1 MASAR
6 YAFAVAILVV
16 LGIVLGNSPVKR
28 SWVETIKEM
37 KRSVVPVVCG
47 YTNNKGK
54 WIIADIEGTGF
65 FVNRRG
71 GRFVTASHVLDGLDT
86 FARQTPEHPCE
97 SAIYIPDEGWEKG
110 GKVLNIQYFTFNKC
124 IRSASADVAVCTLIE
139 NPFTSPRLAKNLIQE
154 VSFETT
160 ENVPDGT
167 AAAFTGFPLER
178 TTPITSIGSVAG
190 RHTLDDDD
198 PWFFYLLDKTA
209 WLGASGSPVYT
220 ESGKVIGMIVRS
232 GTDESAGIGFARC
245 STAILDLLTR
255 KPGAEQKPKEN
266 KP

>member
-1 MASAR
+1 MAGAR

-16 LGIVLGNSPVKR
+16 LGSPPVKR
-28 SWVETIKEM
+28 SWVETIKDI

-47 YTNNKGK
+47 YTDNKGK
-54 WIIADIEGTGF
+54 WIIADVEGTGF
-65 FVNRRG
+65 LVDRKA

-86 FARQTPEHPCE
+86 FVRETPEHRCE
-97 SAIYIPDEGWEKG
+97 YAIYIPDEGWEKG
-110 GKVLNIQYFTFNKC
+110 GNFINLEYFTFNKC

-139 NPFTSPRLAKNLIQE
+139 NPFTSPRLARNLIQE
-154 VSFETT
+154 VNFAAGE
-160 ENVPDGT
+160 VPDGT
-167 AAAFTGFPLER
+167 AAAFTGFPLQR
-178 TTPITSIGSVAG
+178 TTPITSISNVAG
-190 RHTLDDDD
+190 RATMNDND

-220 ESGKVIGMIVRS
+220 EGGKVIGMIVRT

-245 STAILDLLTR
+245 SAAILDLLTR
-255 KPGAEQKPKEN
+255 KPGVEEKQKHE

>member
-6 YAFAVAILVV
+6 YAFAVAILV
-16 LGIVLGNSPVKR
+16 LLGNSPVKR
-28 SWVETIKEM
+28 SWVETIKDI

-47 YTNNKGK
+47 YTDRKGK
-54 WIIADIEGTGF
+54 WIIADVEGTGF
-65 FVNRRG
+65 FVDRRG

-86 FARQTPEHPCE
+86 FKRGAPEHSCE

-110 GKVLNIQYFTFNKC
+110 GKVINIQYFTFNQC

-139 NPFTSPRLAKNLIQE
+139 NPFTSPRLAKNLVQE
-154 VSFETT
+154 VSFDAGE
-160 ENVPDGT
+160 VPDGT

-178 TTPITSIGSVAG
+178 TTPMTSIGSVAG
-190 RHTLDDDD
+190 RHTLDDND

-220 ESGKVIGMIVRS
+220 EDGKVIGMIVLT

-245 STAILDLLTR
+245 SAAILDLLAR
-255 KPGAEQKPKEN
+255 K
-266 KP
+266 

>member
-16 LGIVLGNSPVKR
+16 LGNSPVKH
-28 SWVETIKEM
+28 SWVETIKNM

-47 YTNNKGK
+47 YTDSKGK
-54 WIIADIEGTGF
+54 WIIADVEGTGF
-65 FVNRRG
+65 FVDSKR

-86 FARQTPEHPCE
+86 FARERLEHPCE
-97 SAIYIPDEGWEKG
+97 YAIYVPDEGWEKG
-110 GKVLNIQYFTFNKC
+110 GKVINIQYFTFNKC

-139 NPFTSPRLAKNLIQE
+139 NPFTSPRLAKNLVQE
-154 VSFETT
+154 VSFEAG
-160 ENVPDGT
+160 EVPDGT

-178 TTPITSIGSVAG
+178 TTPVTSTGSVAG
-190 RHTLDDDD
+190 RHSLDDND

-209 WLGASGSPVYT
+209 WRGASGSPVYT
-220 ESGKVIGMIVRS
+220 EDGKVIGMIVLT

-245 STAILDLLTR
+245 SAAIQDLLTR
-255 KPGAEQKPKEN
+255 K
-266 KP
+266 